1 MYFVRFLMRVSRNE
15 AKKEMK
21 KLGFKCL
28 ALGLAVAMLLSLAAC
43 KSLSGDDGGNT
54 TTTAVNGADPS
65 DAPTTMGNT
74 QNAAQVQAREAAQ
87 PTVPTTK
94 AEILALY
101 TSVMNKAKSEKPA
114 YTKMEY
120 QEITEKNFDQAAVN
134 IALSLASR
142 FMTTK
147 EKAESDP
154 EIHEK
159 GADTTYFPLYEGS
172 AGCLLAPEDAEEA
185 IQTAACRELS
195 DGNYEIVITL
205 NPETD
210 PEPFVSYHGQMFS
223 PISKKVIDTEIEKL
237 RVVKPEYYSI
247 YYHDCT
253 ATLVLNPHTQEI
265 VSLRQMTYVQITAK
279 GAIEVKPIRFEID
292 GTAALQNTLEITDFQ
307 Y

>member
-1 MYFVRFLMRVSRNE
+1 MIRVPRNE
-15 AKKEMK
+15 GEKKMK

-28 ALGLAVAMLLSLAAC
+28 VLGLTVAMLFSLAAC
-43 KSLSGDDGGNT
+43 KSSSGDDGNT
-54 TTTAVNGADPS
+54 TTTAANGANFS
-65 DAPTTMGNT
+65 EVQTTVSSA
-74 QNAAQVQAREAAQ
+74 QNATQPQARDAAAQ

-94 AEILALY
+94 TDILALY
-101 TSVMNKAKSEKPA
+101 TAVMNKAKSEKPA
-114 YTKMEY
+114 YKKMEY

-159 GADTTYFPLYEGS
+159 GADATYFPLYEGS
-172 AGCLLAPEDAEEA
+172 AGCLLAPANADKA
-185 IQTAACRELS
+185 IKTATCRELP

-237 RVVKPEYYSI
+237 RVVKPEHYSI

-253 ATLVLNPHTQEI
+253 ATLVLNPQTQEI

-279 GAIEVKPIRFEID
+279 GAIEVKPIRFDID

>member
-1 MYFVRFLMRVSRNE
+1 MGIQRNE
-15 AKKEMK
+15 VEKEMK

-28 ALGLAVAMLLSLAAC
+28 ALGLTVAMLFSLAAC
-43 KSLSGDDGGNT
+43 QFSLGDDADNT
-54 TTTAVNGADPS
+54 TTTAVNGANS
-65 DAPTTMGNT
+65 SEVQTTASSTQTPT
-74 QNAAQVQAREAAQ
+74 QPQARDAAAQ
-87 PTVPTTK
+87 PAVPTTK
-94 AEILALY
+94 TEILALY
-101 TSVMNKAKSEKPA
+101 TSAMNKAKSEKPA
-114 YTKMEY
+114 YKKMEY

-134 IALSLASR
+134 IALSLASK

-147 EKAESDP
+147 EKAENNP
-154 EIHEK
+154 EMHAK
-159 GADTTYFPLYEGS
+159 GAEATYFPLYEGS
-172 AGCLLAPEDAEEA
+172 AGCSIAPANADKA
-185 IQTAACRELS
+185 IKTATCRQLS

-223 PISKKVIDTEIEKL
+223 PISKKVIDTEIENL

-253 ATLVLNPHTQEI
+253 ATLVLNPQSLEI